1 MVTRSADRMKSTPA
15 GSPLAVSA
23 DTRRI
28 EAEVEAARL
37 PSPRRPGAIGP
48 ARSGVALI
56 AVTAVMVM
64 IGIYASAIIAF
75 HLATRRT
82 LDQSQRRRQAEYLA
96 RAGIEFAMGELLAG
110 RNEETSA
117 TYQPLENGEV
127 RTSIAFVDG
136 QPDVVRISSRAT
148 LERENRQSVVREITR
163 RYRVVRDAAGKALRC
178 EFLAFE
184 FETAEGPAGE

>member
-1 MVTRSADRMKSTPA
+1 
-15 GSPLAVSA
+15 
-23 DTRRI
+23 
-28 EAEVEAARL
+28 
-37 PSPRRPGAIGP
+37 
-48 ARSGVALI
+48 
-56 AVTAVMVM
+56 
-64 IGIYASAIIAF
+64 
-75 HLATRRT
+75 
-82 LDQSQRRRQAEYLA
+82 
-96 RAGIEFAMGELLAG
+96 MGELLAG